1 MNKRKKQF
9 LALIIGAMCIGD
21 VSYTL
26 SVNAYGQDNLDDES
40 ISSVKVEENDNK
52 VTEVKEDFEQA
63 SEKEIDT
70 KEQALQNIK
79 KGEATV
85 EDYKALGFYEVNEG
99 NYEGITL
106 FLKGKDLSLDELNHI
121 IVCLT
126 DLVNNYRKHG
136 YVELDDFKIEELES
150 LSEEDKEVVDRML
163 YYEFD
168 NKEEYIDSEL
178 LTTLY
183 NEIQNVKLKVMHN

>member
-9 LALIIGAMCIGD
+9 LALVIGAMCIGD
-21 VSYTL
+21 LSYTP
-26 SVNAYGQDNLDDES
+26 SVNVYGQDNLDDES

-106 FLKGKDLSLDELNHI
+106 FLKGKDLSLDELRN
-121 IVCLT
+121 IVGCLI
-126 DLVNNYRKHG
+126 DSLNYYREYG
-136 YVELDDFKIEELES
+136 YGAFDNCKIEELES
-150 LSEEDKEVVDRML
+150 LSEEDKELACRRV

-168 NKEEYIDSEL
+168 NKEEYTDSDI